1 MSETLYRRQGRRYVP
16 VSEAMY
22 SDSFP
27 KGHHLV
33 MVEPGRRLIRY
44 NIDPDYVALTA
55 AAEIVRDR
63 VADAIY
69 QASRLRPRC
78 KDLTKE
84 QLAAWQQFIDAMGEE
99 GRLVDSASAN
109 DIALEVIAVLKEQV
123 DKLLNTPS
131 VRRAYERFKFVAELT
146 KEHEHGV

>member
-1 MSETLYRRQGRRYVP
+1 VSETLYRRQGRRYVP

>member
-69 QASRLRPRC
+69 QASSLRPRC

-84 QLAAWQQFIDAMGEE
+84 QLAAWQQFIDVMGEE

-109 DIALEVIAVLKEQV
+109 DVTSEVIAVLKEQV

-131 VRRAYERFKFVAELT
+131 VRRAYERFKFVAELS
-146 KEHEHGV
+146 KEHDHGV

>member
-55 AAEIVRDR
+55 AAELIRDSI
-63 VADAIY
+63 ADAIY
-69 QASRLRPRC
+69 QASALRPRC
-78 KDLTKE
+78 KDLTNE
-84 QLAAWQQFIDAMGEE
+84 QLAAWQQFIDVMGEE

-109 DIALEVIAVLKEQV
+109 DITVEVIAVLKAQV
-123 DKLLNTPS
+123 DKLLNTTS
-131 VRRAYERFKFVAELT
+131 VRRAYERFRLVSELT
-146 KEHEHGV
+146 KEHEHGI

>member
-69 QASRLRPRC
+69 QASSLRPRC

-84 QLAAWQQFIDAMGEE
+84 QLATWQQFIDVMGEE
-99 GRLVDSASAN
+99 GRLLDSASAN
-109 DIALEVIAVLKEQV
+109 DVTSEVIAVLKEQV

-146 KEHEHGV
+146 KEHDHGV

>member
-1 MSETLYRRQGRRYVP
+1 
-16 VSEAMY
+16 MY

-84 QLAAWQQFIDAMGEE
+84 QLAAWQQFIDVMGEE

-109 DIALEVIAVLKEQV
+109 DVTEEVIAVLKAKV

-131 VRRAYERFKFVAELT
+131 VRRAYERFRFVSELA
-146 KEHEHGV
+146 KEHDHGV

>member
-1 MSETLYRRQGRRYVP
+1 
-16 VSEAMY
+16 MY

-27 KGHHLV
+27 KGHHLI

-69 QASRLRPRC
+69 QASSLRPRC

-84 QLAAWQQFIDAMGEE
+84 QLAAWQQFIDVMGEE
-99 GRLVDSASAN
+99 GRVVDSASAN
-109 DIALEVIAVLKEQV
+109 DVTSEVIAVLKAKV

-146 KEHEHGV
+146 KEHDHGV